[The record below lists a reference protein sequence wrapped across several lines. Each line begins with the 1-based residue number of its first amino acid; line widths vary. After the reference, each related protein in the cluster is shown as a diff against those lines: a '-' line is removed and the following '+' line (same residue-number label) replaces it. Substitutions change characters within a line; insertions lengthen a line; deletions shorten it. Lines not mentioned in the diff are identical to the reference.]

1 MGTSEDDT
9 WRVDSTPV
17 PRELERAS
25 RRARVPQIRVRD
37 ADQFRRVLLQHVD
50 TLGKLD
56 VTDGERAETA
66 EWRQRI
72 TDAPADR
79 LWAEYQLLTGHR
91 PGDQS

>member
-1 MGTSEDDT
+1 MVTSEDDT
-9 WRVDSTPV
+9 WRIGSTPV

-25 RRARVPQIRVRD
+25 RRARVPQIRVHD
-37 ADQFRRVLLQHVD
+37 ADQFRRELLQHVD